1 MSSLISDVRFSL
13 RVLARQPGFAATAVL
28 VLAIGIGAN
37 AAVFSVVNAILM
49 RPLPGVRDAGRIVG
63 IYAPHVRQADTY
75 RGFSYPNYVDIREGA
90 RSLEGVS
97 AFTFV
102 LAGVAE
108 SGVTRRSLVM
118 MVSANYFDVL
128 GARPAQGR
136 AFTPQEERPGSQA
149 QVAVASHAYWQRHGS
164 DPAFV
169 GRTVSINT
177 RLFTVVGIAPP
188 GFAGTSPALAAE
200 FWLPLSATKLVES
213 DFLRDIAG
221 GDLTSRD
228 THRFLLFGRL
238 RPGMAQGPAN
248 RELGALA
255 TALAR
260 AYPEANRDYT
270 VIAHPLQRR
279 GFAATPGDDVSLV
292 SLFTAL
298 LGMSGAVLLVACL
311 NLANMLLARGRSRR
325 KEIAIRLS
333 VGASR
338 MAVVRQLLVE
348 GFVLSLCGGA
358 LGLTLGHWAM
368 VMLVRSIAPLLP
380 VPFDIEMALDWRTT
394 AAMLASAAIATIV
407 FALGPALKATRPGV
421 IEELKEQAGE
431 GRGRRAWLFGA
442 RNLLLGGQVALSLA
456 LVVTGALF
464 VRGALKAANATP
476 GFPLERGMVV
486 EADPSLAGCSLAEG
500 ADAHR
505 RAVAR
510 LRELPGVEA
519 ASMASMV
526 PFGRGNDLVLVER
539 VAAAPTDGKPSAAP
553 RPVTA
558 THTSIGGDYFRSLG
572 LRVRLGR
579 EFSVAEAEGGEP
591 RRVAIIDEPAAQR
604 LFPSGESPIGQSVQ
618 VGGGDGGPPPEV
630 CEVVGLVAGVRSS
643 LSDRAPTPHLYVPFS
658 SRTRAAMYY
667 HLRLAPGVSGDGP
680 MVGTLRRELASLDPR
695 LPLLSISTLEAFTKR
710 SPFLWLFRAG
720 ARVFTAF
727 GLAGLVLTLVGIWGV
742 NAYMVLRRT
751 REIGIRTA
759 LGASPRGVIWLIV
772 RDTTMVTA
780 AGLLAGTILA
790 VAIANLLGSMLYEV
804 TAADPLALLTAP
816 MLLASC
822 ALAAAYLPAR
832 KATRVAVLAALRRE

>member
-1 MSSLISDVRFSL
+1 
-13 RVLARQPGFAATAVL
+13 
-28 VLAIGIGAN
+28 
-37 AAVFSVVNAILM
+37 
-49 RPLPGVRDAGRIVG
+49 
-63 IYAPHVRQADTY
+63 
-75 RGFSYPNYVDIREGA
+75 
-90 RSLEGVS
+90 
-97 AFTFV
+97 
-102 LAGVAE
+102 
-108 SGVTRRSLVM
+108 
-118 MVSANYFDVL
+118 
-128 GARPAQGR
+128 
-136 AFTPQEERPGSQA
+136 
-149 QVAVASHAYWQRHGS
+149 
-164 DPAFV
+164 
-169 GRTVSINT
+169 VSING

-238 RPGMAQGPAN
+238 KPDMEQETAT
-248 RELGALA
+248 RELGARA
-255 TALAR
+255 AALAA
-260 AYPEANRDYT
+260 AYPEVNRDYT

-292 SLFTAL
+292 SLFTVL

-380 VPFDIEMALDWRTT
+380 MPFGVEMTLDWRTT
-394 AAMLASAAIATIV
+394 AATLAWAAIATIV
-407 FALGPALKATRPGV
+407 FALGPALKATQPGA

-431 GRGRRAWLFGA
+431 GRGRRAWLFGG

-464 VRGALKAANATP
+464 VRGALKAADATP
-476 GFPLERGMVV
+476 GFALDRGMVV
-486 EADPSLAGCSLAEG
+486 EVDPGLAGYSLEEG

-526 PFGRGNDLVLVER
+526 PFGRGNDLVRVER
-539 VAAAPTDGKPSAAP
+539 VAAAPADGKPSTAP
-553 RPVTA
+553 RPA
-558 THTSIGGDYFRSLG
+558 AAFHTSIGGDYFRSLG
-572 LRVRLGR
+572 IHVLRGR
-579 EFSVAEAEGGEP
+579 AFSAAEAEGREP

-604 LFPSGESPIGQSVQ
+604 LFPSGESPIGQSVR

-742 NAYMVLRRT
+742 NAYTVLRRT